1 MIVTSDK
8 IQLKM
13 KTERLSYK
21 PSIQGAAKVAK
32 RERSFEL
39 SLPALVTGRD
49 SKGKEFEENTKILS
63 ISAQNALFWLRSRV
77 LIGSPLSLS
86 LLIPKTIILE
96 NRLHLTVSGKVV
108 LVQANGNQNNHH
120 LVSIQLDKTFK
131 IKPSD

>member
-1 MIVTSDK
+1 MIETSDK

-13 KTERLSYK
+13 RTERLSYK
-21 PSIQGAAKVAK
+21 PSIQGATKVSK

-49 SKGKEFEENTKILS
+49 AKGKEFEENTRILS
-63 ISAQNALFWLRSRV
+63 ISAQSALFWLKSKV

-96 NRLHLTVSGKVV
+96 NRLNLSVSGKVV
-108 LVQANGNQNNHH
+108 LVQANSNQNNHH

-131 IKPSD
+131 IKSSD

>member
-1 MIVTSDK
+1 MIETSDK
-8 IQLKM
+8 IQIKM
-13 KTERLSYK
+13 RTERLSYK
-21 PSIQGAAKVAK
+21 PSIQGAAKVSK

-39 SLPALVTGRD
+39 SLPALVTGENA
-49 SKGKEFEENTKILS
+49 KGNEFEENTRILS
-63 ISAQNALFWLRSRV
+63 ISAQNALFWLKSKV

-96 NRLHLTVSGKVV
+96 NRLNLSVSGKVV
-108 LVQANGNQNNHH
+108 LVQANSNQNNHH

>member
-1 MIVTSDK
+1 MIETSDK
-8 IQLKM
+8 IPVKM
-13 KTERLSYK
+13 RMERLLYK
-21 PSIQGAAKVAK
+21 PSIQGAAKVSK

-39 SLPALVTGRD
+39 SLPALVTGQD
-49 SKGKEFEENTKILS
+49 AKGNEFEENTQILS
-63 ISAQNALFWLRSRV
+63 ISSQNALFWLKSKV
-77 LIGSPLSLS
+77 LIGSALCLS

-96 NRLHLTVSGKVV
+96 NSLNLLVSGKVV